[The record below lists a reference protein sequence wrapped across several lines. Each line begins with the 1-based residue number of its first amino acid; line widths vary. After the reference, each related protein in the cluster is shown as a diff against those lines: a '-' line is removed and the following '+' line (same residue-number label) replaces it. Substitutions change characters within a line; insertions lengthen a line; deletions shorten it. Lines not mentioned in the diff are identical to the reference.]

1 MGRSYFQRLAMTEH
15 YTNML
20 PTPTRNSTSRQTGLK
35 GISPSRHSSPLA
47 ASAADRGQVVHRP
60 DPRARADAQAL
71 AGALPRDEPCRSTEG
86 GRRRARP
93 RLDRRGR
100 RARAEGAR
108 AAVPRLPRALPRTP
122 PQPLE
127 AVIADI
133 YIRGRLMP
141 RFGNMRL
148 DRIDHARV
156 SAWFDA
162 ASAERPGAA
171 NRAFEILRA
180 MLRTARQWGE
190 LAPDAPDPPLIRL
203 DFLCKQKA
211 SGFNPTPAHAGP
223 YLSSFTTN
231 AQRRFPRTP
240 ARASDLSGGSRNGD
254 GRMSGP
260 RRWPATIVRRRQAG
274 DRLTHPFL
282 RLPQLIEL
290 LRVQPEF
297 AGCPEEA
304 TRVWRPLSISMMRL
318 PDYKINRIDELLPW
332 NCSTAADPGPL
343 TSALRIRRP

>member
-1 MGRSYFQRLAMTEH
+1 MRL
-15 YTNML
+15 
-20 PTPTRNSTSRQTGLK
+20 RW
-35 GISPSRHSSPLA
+35 PLA
-47 ASAADRGQVVHRP
+47 QPTGVKSFIVQTRVRGRMRKLSLGRFPETSLAEARKEAAAVLARVWTGEAVAPARKE
-60 DPRARADAQAL
+60 RA
-71 AGALPRDEPCRSTEG
+71 PPFRDFPARYRE
-86 GRRRARP
+86 RRRSCWKP
-93 RLDRRGR
+93 SSLKTFD
-100 RARAEGAR
+100 
-108 AAVPRLPRALPRTP
+108 T
-122 PQPLE
+122 
-127 AVIADI
+127 

-343 TSALRIRRP
+343 TSALRIRRL